1 MEEEEKEEKEEE
13 EVEVEEKEQAAEA
26 ATIPHCCRQSC
37 CHHGSQIPPYL
48 VSRNHH
54 TIRIRLIR
62 KCIVHRSSLNPF
74 KHFQGCL
81 LVTDEK
87 TSTPGLCT
95 Y

>member
-37 CHHGSQIPPYL
+37 CHHGSQIAPYL

-54 TIRIRLIR
+54 TIKLI
-62 KCIVHRSSLNPF
+62 
-74 KHFQGCL
+74 
-81 LVTDEK
+81 
-87 TSTPGLCT
+87 
-95 Y
+95 